1 METHFATL
9 LTDIF
14 LHAYGNSLYK
24 TLSMLKNYK
33 DKAFNL
39 TFGYIDDF
47 MSIDNPNFDNL
58 IPLIH

>member
-1 METHFATL
+1 
-9 LTDIF
+9 
-14 LHAYGNSLYK
+14 
-24 TLSMLKNYK
+24 MLKNYK
-33 DKAFNL
+33 DKTFNL